1 MAQQL
6 GFNVIFCVL
15 DAVVVNKP
23 QLRGTWEIK
32 SAGGG
37 KLRFYIPAG
46 TEVTT
51 DIAANDVIRCFI
63 AGI

>member
-6 GFNVIFCVL
+6 GFNVIFTVF
-15 DAVVVNKP
+15 DALVVNHP
-23 QLRGTWEIK
+23 ELRGTWEIK
-32 SAGGG
+32 SPGSG

-51 DIAANDVIRCFI
+51 DIPANAVIRCFI